1 VIVGLGSHHQD
12 GVTAWAWAS
21 ENGLKGGGLFVA
33 DGRPPPEVQG
43 LVAALDEAL
52 AAHGDAAELDVR
64 VPDERV
70 AAALAEFG
78 STAGG
83 GALAAA
89 LRLGSSS
96 TPLLQE
102 WQRRLGRTRLV
113 TPWRNGQETGVL
125 VLAARRLA
133 RSLVRAAV
141 GEPAP
146 ARLTPARVRIEVDGH
161 PLTIATDGSKG
172 RGPGGS
178 WGWVSDHGHYGHG
191 TTSHGEIVGLEL
203 RAVLA
208 ALEAVDRRQ
217 PLELLVDSR
226 AALNEIESVYV
237 YRREGWLRRGRPVK
251 HRELLEAID
260 VELRGRPARLSW
272 VPAHRGIELNECAHR
287 MALLARRAHDTRYGG
302 PPYDAATFERLARGI
317 ATDAIGHGAV
327 RVA

>member
-1 VIVGLGSHHQD
+1 M
-12 GVTAWAWAS
+12 
-21 ENGLKGGGLFVA
+21 
-33 DGRPPPEVQG
+33 
-43 LVAALDEAL
+43 
-52 AAHGDAAELDVR
+52 
-64 VPDERV
+64 
-70 AAALAEFG
+70 
-78 STAGG
+78 
-83 GALAAA
+83 
-89 LRLGSSS
+89 
-96 TPLLQE
+96 
-102 WQRRLGRTRLV
+102 
-113 TPWRNGQETGVL
+113 
-125 VLAARRLA
+125 
-133 RSLVRAAV
+133 
-141 GEPAP
+141 
-146 ARLTPARVRIEVDGH
+146 
-161 PLTIATDGSKG
+161 TIATDGSKG